1 MNKEIKLRDAMFL
14 THPSPVDTD
23 EAHLF
28 EKIANNTLK
37 TPDTW
42 EVSLSKAD
50 NVSKKEK
57 WERLIDE
64 GKLGYMAALRNLRNI
79 VEANVY
85 NLNKVLE
92 QIQEPENVIKSKQF
106 PFRFLSAWK
115 AVEELPTFMGEGI
128 LDSLENAIRTS
139 VCNIK
144 GFHERDNIY
153 IAIDTSGSMTDTLS
167 EKSEVTYMDVAMVM
181 GMLLKTKCDKVIS
194 GIFGDD
200 YMTINLPS
208 RDILMNV
215 DKLKRLEG
223 KVGHSTNGYL
233 AIEYLIRNK
242 LMADKVMMFTD
253 CQLWDSYEFWN
264 DRGIDSYWHEY
275 KKINPKAELY
285 LFDMAGYGDTPI
297 SIQEP
302 GVYLIAGWSEKIFDI
317 LEAIKNGGNA
327 LNEIDKIRLN

>member
-215 DKLKRLEG
+215 DKLKSLEG
-223 KVGHSTNGYL
+223 KVGYSTNGYL
-233 AIEYLIRNK
+233 AIEYLINTK

-253 CQLWDSYEFWN
+253 CQLWDSHEWGYESLS
-264 DRGIDSYWHEY
+264 DYWHKY

-285 LFDMAGYGDTPI
+285 LFDMAGYGYTPI

>member
-153 IAIDTSGSMTDTLS
+153 IAIDTSGSMTETLS

-215 DKLKRLEG
+215 DKLKSLDG
-223 KVGHSTNGYL
+223 KVGYSTNGYL
-233 AIEYLIRNK
+233 AIEYLINTK

-253 CQLWDSYEFWN
+253 CQLWDSHEWGYESLS
-264 DRGIDSYWHEY
+264 DYWHEY